1 MGRPLKIAKANVT
14 TITATTITTNVV
26 TVSSTANF
34 SVGQSFVAATT
45 VGGITGGTVYVIQS
59 IIDANNLT
67 LTDPI
72 NWRTGAQ
79 LSLTTTTGQSVVCQ
93 AGSVDVSANN
103 PAGPT
108 NTYGIVGGNT
118 GLVGNQVLARV
129 AIGVTGNGTIT
140 TLAGNAEVYGAF
152 TDFAN
157 TVSVGSAITV
167 GTDTVGFVT
176 TKTGLISATVTAT
189 TSGTNYITSGTQ
201 TFFVGKPI
209 TFASS
214 VGGLAANTVYF
225 VSTIANTTAFT
236 VSTSQSGPNVALS
249 TTTGQSVVAS
259 QDKIVLVANASN
271 TYPNTAW
278 VQSMNE
284 PGFIKR
290 QKGSRKFLVTG
301 ATSGLTG
308 ACFTA
313 NVANAALTANT
324 MNLVATDSVAANV
337 YVDRISAHEAKGF
350 GNTDAALSY
359 TTTFNTAYAA
369 NTNPGQTQP
378 VVIIAKV

>member
-26 TVSSTANF
+26 TVTSTANF

-45 VGGITGGTVYVIQS
+45 VGGITGGTTYVIAS
-59 IIDANNLT
+59 IIDATNLT
-67 LTDPI
+67 LADAA
-72 NWRTGAQ
+72 TGAVV
-79 LSLTTTTGQSVVCQ
+79 SLTTTTGQSVVCQ
-93 AGSVDVSANN
+93 AGAVDTGFNN
-103 PAGPT
+103 PAGST
-108 NTYGIVGGNT
+108 NTYSIVGGNT
-118 GLVGNQVLARV
+118 GMVGNQVLARV

-189 TSGTNYITSGTQ
+189 TSGTNYVTSGAQ

-236 VSTSQSGPNVALS
+236 VSASQSGPNVALS

-284 PGFIKR
+284 PGYIKR

-301 ATSGLTG
+301 ATSGLTS